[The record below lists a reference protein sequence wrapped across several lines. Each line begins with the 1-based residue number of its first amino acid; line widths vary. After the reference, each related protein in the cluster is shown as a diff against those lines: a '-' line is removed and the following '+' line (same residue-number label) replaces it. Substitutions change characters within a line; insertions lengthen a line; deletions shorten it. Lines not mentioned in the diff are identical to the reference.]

1 MVRVDADGLHN
12 LMLSGFPD
20 LHPRRMDVYPF
31 GCGFFHGMAV
41 MKIYLAGKIGFR
53 DWRHDVVDGLC
64 NADLETRVIKRAIRN
79 RHDYVGPF
87 FIDGQ
92 HGSGHGDGTHGA
104 GETHYNKN
112 THTNEVRPNEYVWE
126 NCISG
131 IQRCDVFIAVVADD
145 AHGTLC
151 EIGYAYG
158 IKKRV
163 FVIGSQGKD
172 CWFSKGFCC
181 QGFEHNAYDSVES
194 VLDWCDERDDYAAFL
209 EACESPAETAFA
221 TELVCSR
228 QKFYDRPQPQ
238 FMVGPYRLDFAFPKV
253 RLAVEIDGIEF
264 HGNQSA
270 FMSDRK
276 RTRFLESQG
285 WRVMRFAAK
294 EVLAAGP
301 CEDCAN
307 EVWDAVASLQIE
319 NAEKQRQIEALNEWE
334 AKRALSEA

>member
-1 MVRVDADGLHN
+1 
-12 LMLSGFPD
+12 
-20 LHPRRMDVYPF
+20 
-31 GCGFFHGMAV
+31 MAV

-64 NADLETRVIKRAIRN
+64 NADLETHVIKRAIRS

-92 HGSGHGDGTHGA
+92 HGSGHGEGTHGA

-112 THTNEVRPNEYVWE
+112 THT
-126 NCISG
+126 
-131 IQRCDVFIAVVADD
+131 
-145 AHGTLC
+145 
-151 EIGYAYG
+151 
-158 IKKRV
+158 
-163 FVIGSQGKD
+163 
-172 CWFSKGFCC
+172 
-181 QGFEHNAYDSVES
+181 
-194 VLDWCDERDDYAAFL
+194 
-209 EACESPAETAFA
+209 
-221 TELVCSR
+221 
-228 QKFYDRPQPQ
+228 
-238 FMVGPYRLDFAFPKV
+238 KV

-319 NAEKQRQIEALNEWE
+319 NAEKQRQIEALNERE